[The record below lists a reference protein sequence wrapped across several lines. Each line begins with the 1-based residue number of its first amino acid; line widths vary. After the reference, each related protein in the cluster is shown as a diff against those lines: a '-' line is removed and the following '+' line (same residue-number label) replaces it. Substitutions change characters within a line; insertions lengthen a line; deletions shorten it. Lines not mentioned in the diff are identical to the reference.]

1 MTRSPERP
9 SGPLAGMRVIEMA
22 GLAPGPFCAMLLA
35 DLGAD
40 VVTIDRAAWVR
51 GDAEAPDTLRR
62 GRRSVAVDLKHPEGP
77 GIVLRLLEEADVF
90 IEGFRPGV
98 MERLGL
104 GPDVCLAANP
114 ALVYGRMTGWGQD
127 GPLAAVAGHDIDYI
141 AVAGALH
148 PMGRRGEPP
157 VPPLNLL
164 GDFGG
169 GGMLLALGLLAALWE
184 RRLSGRGQV
193 VDAAMVDGAA
203 LLMTMIHE
211 QAAAGFWRPE
221 RGANYIDTGSHFY
234 DTYET
239 ADGRYVA
246 VGAIEDQFYARLLA
260 ALGLDAED
268 LPAQWDRDHWPEL
281 RERFAAVFKS
291 RTRDEWCRLLEGTET
306 CFAPVLTLDEAP
318 HHPHLVARGTFTEVD
333 GAVVPAPAPR
343 FSRTPGPTP
352 TPAPKAGEHT
362 DELLAACGYA
372 AEAIQALRERGAVA

>member
-1 MTRSPERP
+1 VTVRP
-9 SGPLAGMRVIEMA
+9 TGPGPLAGLRVVEMA
-22 GLAPGPFCAMLLA
+22 GLAPGPFCAMVLA
-35 DLGAD
+35 DLGAE
-40 VVTIDRAAWVR
+40 VVTVDRAAWVR
-51 GDAEAPDTLRR
+51 GDGEAPDTLRR
-62 GRRSVAVDLKHPEGP
+62 GRRSIAVDLKHPDGP
-77 GIVLRLLEEADVF
+77 AVVLRLLEEADVF

-127 GPLAAVAGHDIDYI
+127 GPLAPVAGHDIDYI

-148 PMGRRGEPP
+148 PMGRAGEPP

-169 GGMLLALGLLAALWE
+169 GGMLLAVGILAALFE
-184 RRLSGRGQV
+184 RRTSGRGQV

-211 QAAAGFWRPE
+211 QRAQGFWRPE
-221 RGANYIDTGSHFY
+221 RGANYIDTGGHFY

-246 VGAIEDQFYARLLA
+246 IGAIEDQFYARLLE
-260 ALGLDAED
+260 ALGLDRED
-268 LPAQWDRDHWPEL
+268 LPDQWDRSRWPEL
-281 RERFAAVFKS
+281 RERFAAVFRS

-306 CFAPVLTLDEAP
+306 CFAPVLDLEEAP
-318 HHPHLVARGTFTEVD
+318 RHPHLVARQTFMELD

-343 FSRTPGPTP
+343 FGRTPGPAP
-352 TPAPKAGEHT
+352 MPGPKAGEHT
-362 DELLAACGYA
+362 DEVLATAGYPT
-372 AEAIQALRERGAVA
+372 EAIQRMREDGTVA

>member
-1 MTRSPERP
+1 VTVRP
-9 SGPLAGMRVIEMA
+9 TGPGPLAGLRVVEMA
-22 GLAPGPFCAMLLA
+22 GLAPGPFCAMVLA
-35 DLGAD
+35 DLGAE
-40 VVTIDRAAWVR
+40 VVTVDRAAWVR
-51 GDAEAPDTLRR
+51 GDGEAPDTLRR
-62 GRRSVAVDLKHPEGP
+62 GRRSIAVDLKHPDGP
-77 GIVLRLLEEADVF
+77 AVVLRLLEEADVF

-127 GPLAAVAGHDIDYI
+127 GPLAPVAGHDIDYI

-148 PMGRRGEPP
+148 PMGRAGEPP

-169 GGMLLALGLLAALWE
+169 GGMLLAVGILAALFE
-184 RRLSGRGQV
+184 RRTSGRGQV

-211 QAAAGFWRPE
+211 QRAQGFWRPE
-221 RGANYIDTGSHFY
+221 RGANYIDTGGHFY

-246 VGAIEDQFYARLLA
+246 IGAIEDQFYARLLE
-260 ALGLDAED
+260 ALGLDRED
-268 LPAQWDRDHWPEL
+268 LPDQWDRSRWPEL
-281 RERFAAVFKS
+281 RERFAAVFRS
-291 RTRDEWCRLLEGTET
+291 RTRDEWCRVLEGTET
-306 CFAPVLTLDEAP
+306 CFAPVLDLEEAP
-318 HHPHLVARGTFTEVD
+318 RHPHLVARQTFMELD

-343 FSRTPGPTP
+343 FGRTPGPAP
-352 TPAPKAGEHT
+352 MPGPKAGEHT
-362 DELLAACGYA
+362 DEVLTAAGYPT
-372 AEAIQALRERGAVA
+372 EAIQRMREDGTVA